1 MSNTNDFVIEAGVLN
16 GYTGTGG
23 NVVIPDGV
31 TAISLQAILDLRKA
45 GPITSL
51 ILPNTV
57 TDISLCKLYL
67 LQNMESL
74 QFGET
79 ISRIDYHA
87 FVDDELSFWYSFAP
101 GSDPTGEISWCQNLK
116 SFDLAPQNKTF
127 IVDDGVLFSKNRK
140 KLVLCPSA
148 RETYA
153 VPDGTTHIMAGAF
166 YGALKLKTLIL
177 PESVSNISGDAIR
190 CTGIEYLR
198 LPRAVEKLAKKP

>member
-1 MSNTNDFVIEAGVLN
+1 MGNTNDFVIEAGVLN

-140 KLVLCPSA
+140 KTRS
-148 RETYA
+148 
-153 VPDGTTHIMAGAF
+153 VPFGAGNIRRTGRHHTH
-166 YGALKLKTLIL
+166 YGRRIL
-177 PESVSNISGDAIR
+177 RRTQTENTDF
-190 CTGIEYLR
+190 T
-198 LPRAVEKLAKKP
+198 